1 MRGPAAICASRQ
13 VNQQTNR
20 CRRLLAVLL
29 AAALCSAQPDMS
41 GVWKLGPFS
50 VPEQLLFVQ
59 PHNSSVFWL
68 GDDYASI
75 SFDVSRKRMVK
86 LIDVMLGVL
95 GER

>member
-1 MRGPAAICASRQ
+1 M
-13 VNQQTNR
+13 
-20 CRRLLAVLL
+20 
-29 AAALCSAQPDMS
+29 
-41 GVWKLGPFS
+41 GPFS

-59 PHNSSVFWL
+59 PHNSSVFWP